1 VPWASPLRRIKHNCT
16 RGICVPR
23 FDRYL
28 LSQLMTL
35 FAFFALV
42 LVAIYWINS
51 AVRLFDQL
59 ISDNQSSWVFLEYTA
74 LTLPNVIR
82 NTLPMSVFAAAVYVT
97 NRLSGDSELV
107 VMQATGFSPWR
118 LARPALIFGLITTMM
133 MMVMTN
139 YLVPASQQQI
149 QRRNHEIAQN
159 VTARLLSEGSF
170 LHPSAGVTFYIRA
183 IDEDG
188 TLHDVFLSDRRTP
201 LEPQTYTAARAYII
215 NANDDPDGVPEPK
228 MVMVDGLAQ
237 DFHSETGKLFTTHFQ
252 DFSYD
257 IGGLV
262 NASDYLGVSLRTAPT
277 WQMMTQPE
285 AISKVTG
292 DQIGRIVQEAHG
304 RVTQSLLCI
313 VAALIGFSALQ
324 IGGFSRFG
332 VWKQIIFAIL
342 LLVIVKFAEGV
353 VTGPVRKNAVLWPL
367 LYLPVVLGLVMS
379 VLLLWWA
386 ARPRR
391 PRRRAR
397 MAEVAA

>member
-1 VPWASPLRRIKHNCT
+1 M
-16 RGICVPR
+16 PR

-59 ISDNQSSWVFLEYTA
+59 ISENQSSWVFLEYTA

-118 LARPALIFGLITTMM
+118 LARPALIFGLITAVLMT
-133 MMVMTN
+133 VMTN
-139 YLVPASQQQI
+139 FLVPASQQQI
-149 QRRNHEIAQN
+149 QRRNHEISQN

-170 LHPSAGVTFYIRA
+170 LHPSAGVTFYIRE

-188 TLHDVFLSDRRTP
+188 TLRDVFLSDRRTP
-201 LEPQTYTAARAYII
+201 GEPQTYTAARAYII
-215 NANDDPDGVPEPK
+215 NANDDPEGVPEPK

-237 DFHSETGKLFTTHFQ
+237 DFHAETGKLFTTHFQ

-257 IGGLV
+257 IAGLV
-262 NASDYLGVSLRTAPT
+262 NASDYLGISLRTAPT
-277 WQMMTQPE
+277 WQMMTRPQQV
-285 AISKVTG
+285 ADLTG

-304 RVTQSLLCI
+304 RVTQALVCI
-313 VAALIGFSALQ
+313 VAALIGFAALQ

-332 VWKQIIFAIL
+332 VWKQIVFAIL

-353 VTGPVRKNAVLWPL
+353 VTGPVRKDATLWPI
-367 LYLPVVLGLVMS
+367 LYLPVLLGLAIS
-379 VLLLWWA
+379 CLLLWWA

-391 PRRRAR
+391 PRGQAQ
-397 MAEVAA
+397 MTGSPA